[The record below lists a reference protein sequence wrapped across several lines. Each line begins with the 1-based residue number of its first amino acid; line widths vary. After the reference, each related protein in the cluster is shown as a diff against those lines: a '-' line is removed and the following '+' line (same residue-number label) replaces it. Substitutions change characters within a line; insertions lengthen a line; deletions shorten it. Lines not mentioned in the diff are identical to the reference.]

1 MPTPIPIIAAT
12 WPVKSGVVTNA
23 DQIVTP
29 VRETRMPQIAVAIGS
44 PIAMTEPNASSR
56 ITTAASRPMN
66 SVAGSS
72 PSVNISPPK
81 ATSIDDRSA
90 SSCISTATSS
100 RNGGP
105 VEVNSIDANATVPSS
120 DTRDGSS
127 SGESI
132 DATARHRCELGEH
145 LTHLGLARGRTQS
158 CVGVEDNRGRLLVLL
173 RQVLGDQVV
182 GDLGVGAV
190 EAVLSHVL
198 RTEAAGERHQRD
210 GADHPEQ
217 QGPSTVAGTG
227 CCETFDHAFDD
238 EGSWSPNPSRPLVS
252 SGWG

>member
-132 DATARHRCELGEH
+132 DATRGIAASSAS
-145 LTHLGLARGRTQS
+145 TVPHLGLARGRTQS
-158 CVGVEDNRGRLLVLL
+158 RVGVEDNRGRLLVLL

-198 RTEAAGERHQRD
+198 RTEAAGERHRARRRRSPRAAGSFHGGGHRLLRD
-210 GADHPEQ
+210 
-217 QGPSTVAGTG
+217 V
-227 CCETFDHAFDD
+227 
-238 EGSWSPNPSRPLVS
+238 RPCLRR
-252 SGWG
+252 